1 MGGIIDVVHVGL
13 LCCFVHCIE
22 EKFILEKPVV
32 EFAYLENLEFEETR
46 VLVLQISYV
55 YVIEAVFAYDA
66 DDELG
71 LLPSPYIECDYSPK
85 LLKDKLKTEAELQEE
100 EDLFSDVDPYLD
112 LDYAAAMGG
121 STTQVR
127 ADSLVPVHN
136 PDGPRQP
143 SLIHLQSQV
152 ASFISDLSE
161 KNGYNH
167 CTSSLSYSISSSSI
181 DAGVVPDSSLSD
193 ISPSHEG
200 SQGME
205 YPTPMVPPGGPGET
219 MAREARVMRY
229 KEKRKNRKFEKTI
242 RYASRKAYA
251 ESRPR
256 VKGRFAKRMDS
267 DAESMF
273 PTVPDVS
280 FGVVPTY

>member
-13 LCCFVHCIE
+13 LFCFVHFIE

-46 VLVLQISYV
+46 VLVLQISFM

-71 LLPSPYIECDYSPK
+71 LLPSPYIECDYNPK
-85 LLKDKLKTEAELQEE
+85 LHKDKLITEAELQEE

-121 STTQVR
+121 ATTQVR

-136 PDGPRQP
+136 NPDGPHQP

-167 CTSSLSYSISSSSI
+167 CTSSLSYSVSYNFTAVSCRDWKVEIEVEIHGKLRLLHHMSHLCVAESLLKLTVCLLDIQLSSSS
-181 DAGVVPDSSLSD
+181 
-193 ISPSHEG
+193 
-200 SQGME
+200 M
-205 YPTPMVPPGGPGET
+205 
-219 MAREARVMRY
+219 
-229 KEKRKNRKFEKTI
+229 K
-242 RYASRKAYA
+242 
-251 ESRPR
+251 
-256 VKGRFAKRMDS
+256 
-267 DAESMF
+267 
-273 PTVPDVS
+273 
-280 FGVVPTY
+280 

>member
-13 LCCFVHCIE
+13 LFCFVHCIE

-46 VLVLQISYV
+46 VLMLQVPYA
-55 YVIEAVFAYDA
+55 YVIEAVFGYDA

-71 LLPSPYIECDYSPK
+71 LLPSPYIECHYSPK
-85 LLKDKLKTEAELQEE
+85 LHKDKLKTEAELQEE

-121 STTQVR
+121 ATTQVR

-136 PDGPRQP
+136 PDSPHQP
-143 SLIHLQSQV
+143 SIIHLQSQV
-152 ASFISDLSE
+152 ASFISDSSE

-193 ISPSHEG
+193 ISPPHEG

-205 YPTPMVPPGGPGET
+205 YPTLMVPPGGPGET